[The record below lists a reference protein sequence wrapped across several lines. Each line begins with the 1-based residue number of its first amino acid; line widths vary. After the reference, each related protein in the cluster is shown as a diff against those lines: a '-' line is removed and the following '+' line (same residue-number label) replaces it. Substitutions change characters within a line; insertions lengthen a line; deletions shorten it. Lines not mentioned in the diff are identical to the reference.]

1 MMRQRKPRAAVSRPK
16 KKFKT
21 GARRTVLTDRVVSVP
36 PSVRDLQFFDYNN
49 TATTAAASMQYQEL
63 FTPVQGNA
71 SNSRFGDKIVMHSIQ
86 WRFRV
91 NNAATVPIRVLL
103 IYDAQPNGALPTL
116 PQPLTALRV
125 EAMKDPDTRHRFTVI
140 RDWYL
145 TNRVTATIVS
155 NDEKH
160 DAIQT
165 GLTKFSEESYF
176 TGNAGTIA
184 DIRTGSYI
192 LCFYDTQSSNA
203 ALTYEF
209 RFLFTS

>member
-36 PSVRDLQFFDYNN
+36 PSVRDLQYFDYNN
-49 TATTAAASMQYQEL
+49 TATTAATMQYQEL

-91 NNAATVPIRVLL
+91 NSSATLPIRVILL
-103 IYDAQPNGALPTL
+103 YDAQPNGALPTS

-125 EAMKDPDTRHRFTVI
+125 EAMKDPDTRHRFTII

-145 TNRVTATIVS
+145 TNKVGVYVS
-155 NDEKH
+155 ANDEKH
-160 DAIQT
+160 DGVQT

-192 LCFYDTQSSNA
+192 LCYYDGA
-203 ALTYEF
+203 ADNQAITYEF